1 MLNKNKDTDNSFS
14 KKKKQLDGVLRYSGL
29 AFQMMAIILV
39 VLYAGIRLDRYL
51 ANEFPWFTII
61 GAIGGVF
68 LSLYFVLRDLLKPK
82 K

>member
-1 MLNKNKDTDNSFS
+1 MSKKNKDTENSFS

-39 VLYAGIRLDRYL
+39 VLYAGIKLDQYL
-51 ANEFPWFTII
+51 GNEFPLFTII

-68 LSLYFVLRDLLKPK
+68 LSLYFALRDLLKPNK
-82 K
+82 